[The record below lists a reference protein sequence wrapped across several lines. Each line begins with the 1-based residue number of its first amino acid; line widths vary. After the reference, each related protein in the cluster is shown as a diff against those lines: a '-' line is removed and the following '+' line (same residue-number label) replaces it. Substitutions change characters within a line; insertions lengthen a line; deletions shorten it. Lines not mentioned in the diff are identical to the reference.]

1 MSKLS
6 VIVPVYNTEKYLG
19 KCIES
24 ILGQTQKDT
33 EIILI
38 DDSSTDKSLDIMN
51 SYQEK
56 NPRSIKILQTK
67 QNSGPATA
75 RNLGLNIATGE
86 YIGFVDSDD
95 FITPTMYEEMITV
108 CEETS
113 SDMARTN
120 QRVLILGIDK
130 GFFKKNKDT
139 TFKVIN
145 AKTDD
150 RFIIAEPPCAT
161 NKLFKR
167 ELIGDEKFPEGIKWE
182 DYPFTVPL
190 TIKANQIAS
199 IPERHYTYNMHRSNT
214 TFTDARVLN
223 SHLLDIFTC
232 SDIIGEK
239 CITEDM
245 NSNLRYLLEYTQIY
259 HCVFRLKEIVGS
271 SMPLDE
277 KRELLTLT
285 SALIKTKYG
294 PWQEHELYHEQKDN
308 RLLHRIRMN
317 IVESLL
323 EPDLDLP
330 KDEEQLKQKI
340 KVKLDKYS
348 KK

>member
-19 KCIES
+19 RCIES
-24 ILGQTQKDT
+24 ILSQTEKDT
-33 EIILI
+33 EIIFI
-38 DDSSTDKSLDIMN
+38 DDSSTDKSLDIMYA
-51 SYQEK
+51 YQEK
-56 NPRSIKILQTK
+56 NPRSIKILQTSK
-67 QNSGPATA
+67 NSGPATA
-75 RNLGLNIATGE
+75 RNLGLEIATGE

-95 FITPTMYEEMITV
+95 FITPVMYEQMITA

-120 QRVLILGIDK
+120 QRILILGIDK
-130 GFFKKNKDT
+130 GFFKKNQNT
-139 TFKVIN
+139 TFKIIN

-167 ELIGDEKFPEGIKWE
+167 ELIGDERFPEGIKWE

-190 TIKANQIAS
+190 TIKANQIVS
-199 IPERHYTYNMHRSNT
+199 IPERHYTYNIHRSNT
-214 TFTDARVLN
+214 TFTDARKLN
-223 SHLLDIFTC
+223 RHLLDIFTC
-232 SDIIGEK
+232 SDIIGKK
-239 CITEDM
+239 CFTEYIEP
-245 NSNLRYLLEYTQIY
+245 NLKYLLEYTQMF
-259 HCVFRLKEIVGS
+259 HCICRLKEIVS
-271 SMPLDE
+271 SSIPLQE

-294 PWQEHELYHEQKDN
+294 SWQEHKLYQEQKQN

-323 EPDLDLP
+323 ISDEHLP
-330 KDEEQLKQKI
+330 KDEDLLKQKI
-340 KVKLDKYS
+340 KVKLDKYA

>member
-1 MSKLS
+1 MAKLS

-19 KCIES
+19 KCINS
-24 ILGQTQKDT
+24 ILSQTQKDI

-51 SYQEK
+51 IYQER

-75 RNLGLNIATGE
+75 RNLGLEIATGE

-95 FITPTMYEEMITV
+95 FITPVMYEEMINS
-108 CEETS
+108 CEETK

-130 GFFKKNKDT
+130 GFLKKNKDNT
-139 TFKVIN
+139 CKLIN
-145 AKTDD
+145 AREDD
-150 RFIIAEPPCAT
+150 RFIVAEPPCVT

-190 TIKANQIAS
+190 TIKANQIVS
-199 IPERHYTYNMHRSNT
+199 IPQRNYTYNIHRNNT
-214 TFTDARVLN
+214 TFTDARTLSSN
-223 SHLLDIFTC
+223 LLDIFTC

-239 CITEDM
+239 CFTEDIEPH
-245 NSNLRYLLEYTQIY
+245 LRYLLEYTQMF
-259 HCVFRLKEIVGS
+259 HCICRLKEIVS
-271 SMPLDE
+271 SSIPLQE

-285 SALIKTKYG
+285 SALIKVKYG
-294 PWQEHELYHEQKDN
+294 SWQDHELHYAQKQSH
-308 RLLHRIRMN
+308 LLHRIRMN
-317 IVESLL
+317 MVESLL
-323 EPDLDLP
+323 TSDEHLP
-330 KDEEQLKQKI
+330 QDEEFLKQKI
-340 KVKLDKYS
+340 KVKLDKYA

>member
-1 MSKLS
+1 MPKLS

-19 KCIES
+19 KCIQS
-24 ILGQTQKDT
+24 ILSQTEKDI

-38 DDSSTDKSLDIMN
+38 DDSSTDKSLDIMTF
-51 SYQEK
+51 YQEQ

-75 RNLGLNIATGE
+75 RNLGLEIATGE

-95 FITPTMYEEMITV
+95 FITPVMYEEMITA
-108 CEETS
+108 CKETS
-113 SDMARTN
+113 SDMARVN

-139 TFKVIN
+139 TFKLIN

-150 RFIIAEPPCAT
+150 RFIVAEPPCST

-167 ELIGDEKFPEGIKWE
+167 ELIGNERFPEGIKWE

-190 TIKANQIAS
+190 TIKANQIVS
-199 IPERHYTYNMHRSNT
+199 IPKRHYTYNIHRSNT
-214 TFTDARVLN
+214 TFTDARMLSSN
-223 SHLLDIFTC
+223 LLDIFTC

-239 CITEDM
+239 CFSEDM
-245 NSNLRYLLEYTQIY
+245 EPHLRYLLEYTQMY

-294 PWQEHELYHEQKDN
+294 PWQEHELYHEQKQN

-323 EPDLDLP
+323 TTDEHLP
-330 KDEEQLKQKI
+330 KDEEELKQKI

>member
-1 MSKLS
+1 MAKLS

-19 KCIES
+19 NCIES
-24 ILGQTQKDT
+24 ILNQTQKDI

-38 DDSSTDKSLDIMN
+38 DDSSTDKSLDII
-51 SYQEK
+51 SAYQEK
-56 NPRSIKILQTK
+56 NPKTIRVLQTQK
-67 QNSGPATA
+67 NSGPATA
-75 RNLGLNIATGE
+75 RNLGLEIATGE

-95 FITPTMYEEMITV
+95 FITPVMYEEMITA
-108 CEETS
+108 CEETK
-113 SDMARTN
+113 SDIARTN

-130 GFFKKNKDT
+130 GFFKKNADA
-139 TFKVIN
+139 TFKLIN
-145 AKTDD
+145 PREDK
-150 RFIIAEPPCAT
+150 RFIVAEPPVVT

-167 ELIGDEKFPEGIKWE
+167 ELIGSERFPEGIKWE
-182 DYPFTVPL
+182 DYPFTVP
-190 TIKANQIAS
+190 IVVKANQIAS

-239 CITEDM
+239 CFTEDM
-245 NSNLRYLLEYTQIY
+245 NPNLRYLLEYTQMY

-271 SMPLDE
+271 SMPIDE
-277 KRELLTLT
+277 KRELLTLV

-294 PWQEHELYHEQKDN
+294 PWQEHELYHEQKQN

-323 EPDLDLP
+323 ISDEHFT
-330 KDEEQLKQKI
+330 KDQDQLKQKI
-340 KVKLDKYS
+340 KVKLDTYS